1 MCLGCK
7 EQVCTAKIKGETWF
21 KCVQLGLRKD
31 VEK

>member
-7 EQVCTAKIKGETWF
+7 EQVCTAKIKGETWLSL
-21 KCVQLGLRKD
+21 QLGLRKD